1 MTIKNKLTT
10 KFSHLLNKYR
20 EWKNWN
26 DIANSMKMSNNK
38 KTASVKITA
47 NKQPGIALSFDDSF
61 RVSHWYKYGK
71 DIFGYYDIKVTFNI
85 NAFHHFENQREH
97 SQKEIDMLLELQ
109 AKGHEIAHH
118 GFKHKRATHHLK
130 EHGMDRWLEDEINNL
145 FDWVEKQTHSITKE
159 KFHKPVT
166 YAFPYFIYN
175 ENLINVLTP
184 EYFKVVRGHHRDDNL
199 VGFNHTG

>member
-1 MTIKNKLTT
+1 MIKNKIRT
-10 KFSHLLNKYR
+10 KLRPLLSEYHQWKY
-20 EWKNWN
+20 WN
-26 DIANSMKMSNNK
+26 DISTSMKKGRNK
-38 KTASVKITA
+38 KTTA
-47 NKQPGIALSFDDSF
+47 IKAAPYNKPGIALSFDDSF
-61 RVSHWYKYGK
+61 RVEHWYKFGK
-71 DIFGYYDIKVTFNI
+71 DLFGYYDVKVTFNI

-109 AKGHEIAHH
+109 ANGHEIAHH

-166 YAFPYFIYN
+166 RSEERRVGKEARARTPPEAAN
-175 ENLINVLTP
+175 DNVGT
-184 EYFKVVRGHHRDDNL
+184 R
-199 VGFNHTG
+199 